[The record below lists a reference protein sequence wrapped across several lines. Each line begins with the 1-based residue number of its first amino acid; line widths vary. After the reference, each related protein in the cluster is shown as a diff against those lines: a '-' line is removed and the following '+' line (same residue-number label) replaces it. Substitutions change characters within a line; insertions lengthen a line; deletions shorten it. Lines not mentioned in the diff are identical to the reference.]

1 MEIPRE
7 IQRIFKNS
15 EKAKLL
21 EELAEE
27 LKTMDK
33 AVIVL
38 IEDKENGGYSSTVLT
53 LGINNSYEAYGI
65 LEAAKRDLQE
75 DES

>member
-1 MEIPRE
+1 MDTPKEIE
-7 IQRIFKNS
+7 RIFKNS

-21 EELAEE
+21 EELAKDLE
-27 LKTMDK
+27 TIDK

-38 IEDKENGGYSSTVLT
+38 IEDKEKGGYSSTVMT
-53 LGINNSYEAYGI
+53 LGVNNAYEAYGI
-65 LEAAKRDLQE
+65 LEVAKQDLQE